1 MFYWV
6 LIICVR
12 IYFVFSWKTDG
23 LTSLLQ
29 EESCP
34 YRSKWECF
42 IDNSPHGNCFNAYR
56 ERRASTGEVEAR
68 LPGQLLQVQVLHLTI
83 LTDKYDTHGYSC
95 SFLNPPCPTDL
106 FIDVHVP

>member
-1 MFYWV
+1 MYRNSEIIQHILIFARSQVGENILDEIFYWV

-42 IDNSPHGNCFNAYR
+42 IDNSPHGNWFNA
-56 ERRASTGEVEAR
+56 
-68 LPGQLLQVQVLHLTI
+68 L
-83 LTDKYDTHGYSC
+83 
-95 SFLNPPCPTDL
+95 
-106 FIDVHVP
+106 